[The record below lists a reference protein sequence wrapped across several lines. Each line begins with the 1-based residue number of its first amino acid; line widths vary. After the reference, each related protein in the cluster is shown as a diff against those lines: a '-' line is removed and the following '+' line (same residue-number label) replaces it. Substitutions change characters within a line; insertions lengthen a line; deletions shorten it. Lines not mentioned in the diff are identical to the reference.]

1 LSNNAHIA
9 GLSVNDTNSEIVMT
23 NGVINVGGRT
33 VTWDKIALWDAAG
46 SGTGTSTN
54 STHLG
59 GVAAADYAL
68 DSEVT
73 TAIGVH
79 DTNASAHA
87 ALFALKQDAAT
98 AEADGAQ
105 TIAAADFVNGIVVHT
120 VTGASALST
129 PTGAQIAAVLPAGV
143 TTGDAFRL
151 HVITVGAG
159 ADDISTLTAGD
170 GDVTFVGNVTVG
182 PDDGTTATN
191 GFGSWIFRMTGATSF
206 VGYRV
211 G

>member
-1 LSNNAHIA
+1 MTLPLILYRSLRQHALSTLVTA
-9 GLSVNDTNSEIVMT
+9 GS
-23 NGVINVGGRT
+23 
-33 VTWDKIALWDAAG
+33 IALAVGLLMVVWMVKDQSQRAFVE
-46 SGTGTSTN
+46 TSTGFDAVLGARGSRLQLVLN
-54 STHLG
+54 AIFHL
-59 GVAAADYAL
+59 
-68 DSEVT
+68 E
-73 TAIGVH
+73 
-79 DTNASAHA
+79 ASP
-87 ALFALKQDAAT
+87 
-98 AEADGAQ
+98 G

-143 TTGDAFRL
+143 TTGDAFRF

-159 ADDISTLTAGD
+159 GDDISTLTAGD

-182 PDDGTTATN
+182 PDASTFN
-191 GFGSWIFRMTGATSF
+191 GFGSWIFRMTGATTF